1 MAGEAEKVFHS
12 QLNLLYTL
20 DSDEEEEE
28 EAHVEAVVEACAE
41 FVERKV
47 IFWRFFI
54 CSAPFF
60 LRDSIF
66 A

>member
-1 MAGEAEKVFHS
+1 MD
-12 QLNLLYTL
+12 N
-20 DSDEEEEE
+20 EEE
-28 EAHVEAVVEACAE
+28 EAHVEAVAEAVACAE